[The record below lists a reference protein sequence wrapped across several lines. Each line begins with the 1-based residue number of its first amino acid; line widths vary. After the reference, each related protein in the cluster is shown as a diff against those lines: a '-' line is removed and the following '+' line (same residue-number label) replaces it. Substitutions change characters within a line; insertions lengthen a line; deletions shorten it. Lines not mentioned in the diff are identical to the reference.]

1 MNKLIYLMLGAVAL
15 AVPEFIDSTYYMRL
29 INWALIVTV
38 LAFALNIIFGYAGQI
53 SLGHLSFYGIGAY
66 AAGILMVDLGI
77 SFWLALPAA
86 MTVTATVGILVGLPA
101 LRLRDFYLAVAT
113 LGFAV
118 IVHVLLGRWIDLT
131 GGQTG
136 LIGIPRPYVLG
147 IELFEDHHFYY
158 FSLLLFLAAFW
169 VTDLISRSAYG
180 RNLRAIRE
188 NENAA
193 RALGVNI
200 SGHKLLAFAFSTALA
215 GAAGAGY
222 ATLNGYIHPNSF
234 TAGHSILF
242 LAVLVIAGLGSHL
255 GAILAGLLTVVVPEM
270 LRSLGDYQ
278 LWGYS
283 VVLLLVLYFL
293 PRGLAGLVAD
303 IARLLIYRRD
313 NGRVEGAEIEPEA
326 VSSVARPKFGT
337 PALHTRDE
345 DSSQVQFLHVEGI
358 SKSFGGLMA
367 VRDLSMNV
375 APGEVVGLIGPNG
388 AGKST
393 AINLITGVL
402 VPSSG
407 RVRLGEKAISGFRP
421 DEVVRIGVARTFQ
434 TPQLFEDL
442 SVLDNVLVGMNGR
455 RGLMR
460 LIPRL
465 LPLPI
470 YRQEEARDRR
480 EAKALLQSLG
490 LAHLSNERAANV
502 PFGQRRLVEIAR
514 ALATQPDILLLDEPA
529 AGLNDNEARQLK
541 TILRDLAAAGMG
553 VLLVEHKMSLVMEVC
568 DRIVVLNFGQ
578 NLSEGT
584 PAEVSR
590 DEAVREAYL
599 GKAG

>member
-1 MNKLIYLMLGAVAL
+1 MNRFTYLALGVGAL
-15 AVPEFIDSTYYMRL
+15 AIPGFVDSTYYMRL
-29 INWALIVTV
+29 INWALIVAV

-66 AAGILMVDLGI
+66 AAGILMVDYGM
-77 SFWLALPAA
+77 SFWLALLIA
-86 MTVTATVGILVGLPA
+86 MLVTAAIGVLVGLPA

-118 IVHVLLGRWIDLT
+118 IVHVLLGRWIALT

-136 LIGIPRPYVLG
+136 LISIPRPYVLG
-147 IELFEDHHFYY
+147 FELFEDHHFYY
-158 FSLLLFLAAFW
+158 FSLVLFLAAFW
-169 VTDLISRSAYG
+169 FTDLISRSAYG

-193 RALGVNI
+193 RSLGVNI

-255 GAILAGLLTVVVPEM
+255 GAILAGVLTVIVPEM

-283 VVLLLVLYFL
+283 VVLILVLYFL
-293 PRGLAGLVAD
+293 PRGIAGLISDIVLRVFHLRGSTATD
-303 IARLLIYRRD
+303 AIEVGPDELEPIARS
-313 NGRVEGAEIEPEA
+313 GFGAPSRFVQGGA
-326 VSSVARPKFGT
+326 NTSAPFLNVV
-337 PALHTRDE
+337 
-345 DSSQVQFLHVEGI
+345 QV

-367 VRDLSMNV
+367 VSDLSMRV
-375 APGEVVGLIGPNG
+375 SSGEVVGLIGPNG

-402 VPSSG
+402 APTSG
-407 RVRLGEKAISGFRP
+407 KVDLGHERISGLRP
-421 DEVVRIGVARTFQ
+421 DKVVRKGVARTFQ

-442 SVLDNVLVGMNGR
+442 TVLENVLVGMNGR
-455 RGLMR
+455 RGLAR
-460 LIPRL
+460 LVARL
-465 LPLPI
+465 LPFPA
-470 YRQEEARDRR
+470 YRREEADAKR
-480 EAKALLQSLG
+480 EAIALLQSLD
-490 LAHLSNERAANV
+490 LARLKYEKAANV

-514 ALATQPDILLLDEPA
+514 ALATRPKILLLDEPA

-541 TILRDLAAAGMG
+541 TILRDLAAAGIG

-599 GKAG
+599 GRVG